1 MSWVRTATW
10 TSKLSYAECMKH
22 FRKVLA
28 PALKDSPATS
38 IMQIQTGPNSGLMI
52 LEFEGKRALNQHE
65 KMIADTRTA
74 VSKEL
79 KLKVKVVDGPVTW
92 SRKSRALTLASGWV
106 LRLTKTRVFRSC
118 HRLGRSTLDRRHDE
132 ASTPRR

>member
-1 MSWVRTATW
+1 MSWVRTVIW
-10 TSKLSYAECMKH
+10 TSKLSYAECMK
-22 FRKVLA
+22 RIKIVA
-28 PALKDSPATS
+28 GPALKDSPATS
-38 IMQIQTGPNSGLMI
+38 VKQIQTGPNSGLMI

-92 SRKSRALTLASGWV
+92 SR
-106 LRLTKTRVFRSC
+106 
-118 HRLGRSTLDRRHDE
+118 
-132 ASTPRR
+132 

>member
-1 MSWVRTATW
+1 MSWVRTVTW

-22 FRKVLA
+22 FKKELV
-28 PALKDSPATS
+28 PAYKDSPATS
-38 IMQIQTGPNSGLMI
+38 IKQIQSGPNSGLMI
-52 LEFEGKRALNQHE
+52 LEFEGKQALNQHE

-92 SRKSRALTLASGWV
+92 SR
-106 LRLTKTRVFRSC
+106 
-118 HRLGRSTLDRRHDE
+118 
-132 ASTPRR
+132 